1 MEQQL
6 EQLVRD
12 NAQDC
17 VINNNQVPNEKNEQV
32 IQAASSSITDVL
44 KEKSSSGSIAD
55 LISSFTNGNGDG
67 GGMVDQVKNTFAS
80 KLGGLGI
87 NAETAK
93 SIGAALIPMIMS
105 KFFNKA
111 ADPNDSS
118 FNLQDML
125 GKFAGGADGKFDMND
140 VKDMFN
146 GGDKSANN
154 DSKEGGGSIVDKLKD
169 LF

>member
-6 EQLVRD
+6 EQLIRD
-12 NAQDC
+12 NAQDS
-17 VINNNQVPNEKNEQV
+17 VINNDQVPNEKNEQV
-32 IQAASSSITDVL
+32 IHAASSSITDVL

-55 LISSFTNGNGDG
+55 LISSFTSGSGEG
-67 GGMVDQVKNTFAS
+67 GSTVEQVKNTFAS
-80 KLGGLGI
+80 KLSGLGI

-93 SIGAALIPMIMS
+93 SIGASLIPMIMS
-105 KFFNKA
+105 KFFSKA

-118 FNLQDML
+118 FNLQEII

-140 VKDMFN
+140 VKDIFK
-146 GGDKSANN
+146 GGDKGADN
-154 DSKEGGGSIVDKLKD
+154 DGKEGGGIVDKLKG

>member
-6 EQLVRD
+6 EQLIRD
-12 NAQDC
+12 NAQDS
-17 VINNNQVPNEKNEQV
+17 VINNDQVPNEKNEQV
-32 IQAASSSITDVL
+32 IHAASSSITDVL
-44 KEKSSSGSIAD
+44 KEKSGSGGIAE
-55 LISSFTNGNGDG
+55 LISSFTSGNGDG
-67 GGMVDQVKNTFAS
+67 GNTVEQVKNTFAS

-87 NAETAK
+87 NADTAK
-93 SIGAALIPMIMS
+93 SIGASLIPMIMS

-118 FNLQDML
+118 FNLQEII

-146 GGDKSANN
+146 GGDKGASS
-154 DSKEGGGSIVDKLKD
+154 DGKGDGGIVDKLKG